1 MDKLVLPAA
10 SSLRS
15 AMARNALLC
24 VQELIL
30 GLKTETVAH
39 FDVVVPVLLNRA
51 CSEKQ
56 FLKDLAREVLDT
68 ALQAGAEEEF
78 LNSLLATST
87 TEKNAHIVS
96 VVRTDR
102 QNVFDCWESCLM

>member
-1 MDKLVLPAA
+1 MLPAA

-30 GLKTETVAH
+30 ELTTETITH
-39 FDVVVPVLLNRA
+39 FDAIVPVLLNRA

-68 ALQAGAEEEF
+68 VLQAGGDEEF
-78 LNSLLATST
+78 LNTLLATSR
-87 TEKNAHIVS
+87 TEKNAQIVS
-96 VVRTDR
+96 VVRNGW
-102 QNVFDCWESCLM
+102 QDCFFVRLLKSCLT